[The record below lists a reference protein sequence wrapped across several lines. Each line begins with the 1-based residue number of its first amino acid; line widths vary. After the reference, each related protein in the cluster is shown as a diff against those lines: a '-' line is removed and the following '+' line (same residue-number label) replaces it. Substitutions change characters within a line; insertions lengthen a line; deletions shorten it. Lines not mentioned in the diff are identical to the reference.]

1 MKRALKF
8 GADGKRGMGTA
19 GTAVLAAR
27 AEGEVSQK

>member
-8 GADGKRGMGTA
+8 GADGKRGMGA